1 MVDPSFDPSSGHA
14 TGIPRGLLYSLI
26 KNIPIKE
33 LKTYRRRRHRRRR
46 LDRDHPF
53 PFSIPFP
60 SIPRFRYRS
69 IDRDDAPF
77 KSRGTNRIRVF
88 LFSVLVSSRS
98 FHQLCPSNE

>member
-14 TGIPRGLLYSLI
+14 TGISRGLLYSLI

-33 LKTYRRRRHRRRR
+33 LKTYRRRRRRRR

-69 IDRDDAPF
+69 IDRGDAPF

>member
-33 LKTYRRRRHRRRR
+33 LKTYRRRRHRR

-53 PFSIPFP
+53 PFSIPF
-60 SIPRFRYRS
+60 RFRYRS
-69 IDRDDAPF
+69 IDRGDAPF